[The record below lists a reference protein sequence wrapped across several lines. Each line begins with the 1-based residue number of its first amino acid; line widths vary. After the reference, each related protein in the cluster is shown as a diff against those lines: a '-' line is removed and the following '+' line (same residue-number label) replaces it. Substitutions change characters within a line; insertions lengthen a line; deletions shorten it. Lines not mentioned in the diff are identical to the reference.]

1 MVSFEFA
8 TAGCILFGPGR
19 VADVPAQV
27 ASLGVTRV
35 LLVIGAVLLL
45 SERVPFLAWLGRL
58 PGDLVFRRGN
68 TTIFVPIVT
77 SIVLSVILTLVLSL
91 LFRRQ

>member
-1 MVSFEFA
+1 VPDVA
-8 TAGCILFGPGR
+8 NVGR
-19 VADVPAQV
+19 FLLITGA
-27 ASLGVTRV
+27 V